1 MFYKDKYLR
10 KIDKI
15 EDHINSFTLYFHNQ
29 DYENEWRIQE
39 IYARKGFIFFTFIIK
54 IGGDIIWTWS
64 PEFSFAN

>member
-39 IYARKGFIFFTFIIK
+39 IYARKGFIFFTFFIK